1 MGERKPRGSES
12 LGGAHHDVR
21 VTSTSNMVAYW
32 NRQIKDSQRGSS
44 VTEPAGDT
52 APERTGRSAR
62 GSRPALYW
70 LLVAL
75 LAAEAALLAVATAYL
90 LVEILTARP
99 DSYAAAAAILLLTLI
114 AAVWLGAIVVG
125 TLRGRG
131 WIRGAAV
138 VWQVLQIAVG
148 VGSLQ
153 GTFANAAVGLWLI
166 VPAVVVVVLLLVP
179 SVVAVTSA
187 RDDAPPRT
195 Y

>member
-1 MGERKPRGSES
+1 
-12 LGGAHHDVR
+12 
-21 VTSTSNMVAYW
+21 MVAYW
-32 NRQIKDSQRGSS
+32 NRQIKDSQEGSS
-44 VTEPAGDT
+44 VTEQSGDT
-52 APERTGRSAR
+52 PPERTGRSATP
-62 GSRPALYW
+62 SRPALFW
-70 LLVAL
+70 LLVLL

-90 LVEILTARP
+90 LIEILTVRP

-114 AAVWLGAIVVG
+114 ATVWLDAIVVG
-125 TLRGRG
+125 ALRGRG
-131 WIRGAAV
+131 WIRGAAI

-153 GTFANAAVGLWLI
+153 GTFANPSVGLWLI
-166 VPAVVVVVLLLVP
+166 VPAVLVVVLLLVP

>member
-1 MGERKPRGSES
+1 
-12 LGGAHHDVR
+12 
-21 VTSTSNMVAYW
+21 MVAYW
-32 NRQIKDSQRGSS
+32 NPQIKDSQGGSS

-52 APERTGRSAR
+52 PLDGTGRSAAGR
-62 GSRPALYW
+62 RPAPYW
-70 LLVAL
+70 LLVVL
-75 LAAEAALLAVATAYL
+75 LTAEAALLAVATAYL
-90 LVEILTARP
+90 LVEMLTARP
-99 DSYAAAAAILLLTLI
+99 DSYAAAAAILVLTLI

-131 WIRGAAV
+131 WIRGAAI

-153 GTFANAAVGLWLI
+153 GTFANASVGLWLI
-166 VPAVVVVVLLLVP
+166 VPAVLVVVLLLVP

>member
-1 MGERKPRGSES
+1 
-12 LGGAHHDVR
+12 
-21 VTSTSNMVAYW
+21 MVAYW
-32 NRQIKDSQRGSS
+32 NRQIKDSQEGSS
-44 VTEPAGDT
+44 VAEQSGDT
-52 APERTGRSAR
+52 PPERTGRSATP
-62 GSRPALYW
+62 SRPALYW
-70 LLVAL
+70 LLVLL

-90 LVEILTARP
+90 LVEILTVRP
-99 DSYAAAAAILLLTLI
+99 DSYAAAAAILLLTLL

-125 TLRGRG
+125 AVRGRG
-131 WIRGAAV
+131 WIRGAAI

-153 GTFANAAVGLWLI
+153 GTFANPSVGLWLI
-166 VPAVVVVVLLLVP
+166 VPAVLVVVLLLVP

>member
-1 MGERKPRGSES
+1 
-12 LGGAHHDVR
+12 
-21 VTSTSNMVAYW
+21 MVAYW
-32 NRQIKDSQRGSS
+32 NRQIKDSQEGSS
-44 VTEPAGDT
+44 VTEQSGDT
-52 APERTGRSAR
+52 PPERTGRSATP
-62 GSRPALYW
+62 SRPALFW
-70 LLVAL
+70 LLVLL

-90 LVEILTARP
+90 LIEILTVQP

-114 AAVWLGAIVVG
+114 ATVWLGAIVVG
-125 TLRGRG
+125 ALRGRG
-131 WIRGAAV
+131 WIRGAAI

-153 GTFANAAVGLWLI
+153 GTFANPSVGLWLI
-166 VPAVVVVVLLLVP
+166 VPAVLVVVLLLVP

>member
-1 MGERKPRGSES
+1 
-12 LGGAHHDVR
+12 
-21 VTSTSNMVAYW
+21 MVAYW
-32 NRQIKDSQRGSS
+32 NRQIKDSQEGSS
-44 VTEPAGDT
+44 VTEQSGDT
-52 APERTGRSAR
+52 PPERTGRSATP
-62 GSRPALYW
+62 SRPALFW
-70 LLVAL
+70 LLVLL

-90 LVEILTARP
+90 LIEILTVQP

-114 AAVWLGAIVVG
+114 ATVWLGAIVVG
-125 TLRGRG
+125 ALRGRG
-131 WIRGAAV
+131 WIRGAAI

-153 GTFANAAVGLWLI
+153 GTFANPSVGLWLI
-166 VPAVVVVVLLLVP
+166 VPAALVVVLLLVP

>member
-1 MGERKPRGSES
+1 
-12 LGGAHHDVR
+12 
-21 VTSTSNMVAYW
+21 MVAYW
-32 NRQIKDSQRGSS
+32 NRQIKDSQEGSS
-44 VTEPAGDT
+44 VTEQSGDT
-52 APERTGRSAR
+52 PPERTGRSATP
-62 GSRPALYW
+62 SRPALFW
-70 LLVAL
+70 LLVLL

-90 LVEILTARP
+90 LIEILTVQP

-125 TLRGRG
+125 ALRGRG
-131 WIRGAAV
+131 WIRGAAI

-153 GTFANAAVGLWLI
+153 GTFANPAVGLWLI
-166 VPAVVVVVLLLVP
+166 VPAVLVVVLLLVP

>member
-1 MGERKPRGSES
+1 
-12 LGGAHHDVR
+12 
-21 VTSTSNMVAYW
+21 MVAYW
-32 NRQIKDSQRGSS
+32 NRQIKDSQEGSS
-44 VTEPAGDT
+44 VTEQSGDT
-52 APERTGRSAR
+52 PPRRTGRSATPA
-62 GSRPALYW
+62 RPALYW
-70 LLVAL
+70 LLVLL

-90 LVEILTARP
+90 LIEILTVQP

-114 AAVWLGAIVVG
+114 ATVWLGAIVVG
-125 TLRGRG
+125 ALRGRG
-131 WIRGAAV
+131 WIRGAAI

-153 GTFANAAVGLWLI
+153 GTFANPSVGLWLI
-166 VPAVVVVVLLLVP
+166 VPAVLVVVLLLVP